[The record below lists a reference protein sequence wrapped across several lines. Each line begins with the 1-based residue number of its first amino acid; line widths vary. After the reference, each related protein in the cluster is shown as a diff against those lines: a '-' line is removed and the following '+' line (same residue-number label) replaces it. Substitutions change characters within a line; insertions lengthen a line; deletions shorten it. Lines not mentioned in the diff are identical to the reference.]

1 MRKLNSSALYC
12 LKNQRKETVDMA
24 EFIIHFILCN
34 LLISGNIG
42 LLFIARRIFRHHLSG
57 RMQYNLWF
65 VLLGLL
71 AVPFFPSHFTS
82 LTQLFPW
89 LTYMERSPASNTRT
103 VIESAAG
110 TTISKTTAW
119 INDFT
124 LSVNREFPS
133 ITGLILFG
141 IWSLG
146 VFAMSL
152 LTLKS
157 FLRLRRLE
165 NSALP
170 LQNPEIRKLYR
181 RCLSEMKLTN
191 TIPVYSSAFV
201 KSPMITGC
209 LKPRIFLPILLI
221 SDYKER
227 DMRFMLLHE
236 LQHYKHKDTFAN
248 PVLNLIGILYWFNPV
263 VLYALKEMCG
273 DREIAC
279 DSSVLEMLKA
289 DDYEAYGNTLINF
302 TEKLSRPPFPFA
314 AGLGGTMKQMKR
326 RVVNIATYEKPTVSK
341 QLKGLASFALITSF
355 LLGSAPLL
363 SAFAAEDSHFH
374 WETNSKHIAYAD
386 LSAYFGAYE
395 GSFVLYDTGNDSWTI
410 YNRDLAALRTA
421 PDSTYK
427 VYDALFGLEEG
438 IITPEDSAISWNGKA
453 YPFPEWNADQ
463 TLGSAMSSSVNW
475 YFQTL
480 DKRLGSEVIRSYI
493 RKIGYGNQ
501 RIDGGL
507 SSYWLESSL
516 KISPLEQIELLRK
529 LQDNSFGFAPENIAA
544 VKDSI
549 CLASSDTAALYGKT
563 GTGRINEQDVN
574 GWFVGFVET
583 PGRACFFAVNI
594 GAKKEANG
602 SSAAEIA
609 MSILAD
615 RNIWTKK

>member
-1 MRKLNSSALYC
+1 
-12 LKNQRKETVDMA
+12 MA

-34 LLISGNIG
+34 LLISGIIG

-65 VLLGLL
+65 VLLGIL
-71 AVPFFPSHFTS
+71 AVPFFPSHFTG

-89 LTYMERSPASNTRT
+89 LTYMRRSPASNTGT
-103 VIESAAG
+103 AIENAAG
-110 TTISKTTAW
+110 TTIAKTAAW

-124 LSVNREFPS
+124 LSVNREFSS

-146 VFAMSL
+146 VFTMIL
-152 LTLKS
+152 LTIKS
-157 FLRLRRLE
+157 LLRLRRLE

-170 LQNPEIRKLYR
+170 LQNLEIRKLYR
-181 RCLSEMKLTN
+181 RCLNEMKLTN

-201 KSPMITGC
+201 RSPMITGC
-209 LKPRIFLPILLI
+209 LKPRIFLPIRLI

-227 DMRFMLLHE
+227 DLRFMLLHE

-248 PVLNLIGILYWFNPV
+248 PVMNLIGILYWFNPV
-263 VLYALKEMCG
+263 VLHALKEMCG

-279 DSSVLEMLKA
+279 DSSVLQMLKA

-302 TEKLSRPPFPFA
+302 TEKLSRPPIPFA

-341 QLKGLASFALITSF
+341 QLKGLASFALITSI

-363 SAFAAEDSHFH
+363 SAFAAEDSYFH

-386 LSAYFGAYE
+386 LSAYFGAYK

-410 YNRDLAALRTA
+410 YNRELAALRTA

-493 RKIGYGNQ
+493 QKIGYGNQ
-501 RIDGGL
+501 RIDGSL

-516 KISPLEQIELLRK
+516 KISPIEQIELLRK

-549 CLASSDTAALYGKT
+549 RLASFDTAVLYGKT
-563 GTGRINEQDVN
+563 GTGRINGQDVN

-583 PGRACFFAVNI
+583 PGRSCFFAVNI
-594 GAKKEANG
+594 GAKKDANG

-609 MSILAD
+609 MSILTD

>member
-1 MRKLNSSALYC
+1 MRKSNSSALYC

-34 LLISGNIG
+34 LLISGIIG

-65 VLLGLL
+65 VLLGIL
-71 AVPFFPSHFTS
+71 AVPFFPSHFTG

-89 LTYMERSPASNTRT
+89 LTYMRRSPASNTGT
-103 VIESAAG
+103 AIENAAG
-110 TTISKTTAW
+110 TTIAKTAAW

-124 LSVNREFPS
+124 LSVNREFSS

-146 VFAMSL
+146 VFTMIL
-152 LTLKS
+152 LTIKS
-157 FLRLRRLE
+157 LLRLRRLE

-181 RCLSEMKLTN
+181 RCLNEMKLTN

-201 KSPMITGC
+201 RSPMITGC
-209 LKPRIFLPILLI
+209 LKPRIFLPIRLI

-227 DMRFMLLHE
+227 DLRFMLLHE

-248 PVLNLIGILYWFNPV
+248 PVMNLIGILYWFNPV
-263 VLYALKEMCG
+263 VLHALKEMCG

-279 DSSVLEMLKA
+279 DSSVLQMLKA

-302 TEKLSRPPFPFA
+302 TEKLSRPPIPFA

-341 QLKGLASFALITSF
+341 QLKGLASFALITSI

-363 SAFAAEDSHFH
+363 SAFAAEDSYFH

-386 LSAYFGAYE
+386 LSAYFGAYK

-410 YNRDLAALRTA
+410 YNRELAALRTA

-493 RKIGYGNQ
+493 QKIGYGNQ
-501 RIDGGL
+501 RIDGSL

-516 KISPLEQIELLRK
+516 KISPFEQIELLRK

-549 CLASSDTAALYGKT
+549 RLASFDTAALYGKT
-563 GTGRINEQDVN
+563 GTGRINGQDVN

-583 PGRACFFAVNI
+583 PGRSCFFAVNI
-594 GAKKEANG
+594 GAKKDANG

-609 MSILAD
+609 MSILTD

>member
-1 MRKLNSSALYC
+1 
-12 LKNQRKETVDMA
+12 MA

-34 LLISGNIG
+34 LLISGIIG

-71 AVPFFPSHFTS
+71 AVPFFPSHFTG

-89 LTYMERSPASNTRT
+89 LTYMRRSPASNTRT
-103 VIESAAG
+103 AIEYAAG
-110 TTISKTTAW
+110 TTIAKTAAW

-146 VFAMSL
+146 VFAMIL
-152 LTLKS
+152 LTIKS
-157 FLRLRRLE
+157 LLRLRRLE

-181 RCLSEMKLTN
+181 RCLNEMKLT
-191 TIPVYSSAFV
+191 TPIPVYSSAFV

-209 LKPRIFLPILLI
+209 LKPRIFLPIRLI

-227 DMRFMLLHE
+227 DLRFMLLHE

-248 PVLNLIGILYWFNPV
+248 PVMNLIGILYWFNPV
-263 VLYALKEMCG
+263 VLHALKEMCG

-279 DSSVLEMLKA
+279 DSSVLKMLKA

-341 QLKGLASFALITSF
+341 QLKGLASFALITSI
-355 LLGSAPLL
+355 LLSSAPLL

-374 WETNSKHIAYAD
+374 WDTNSKHIAYAD
-386 LSAYFGAYE
+386 FSAYFGAYE

-410 YNRDLAALRTA
+410 YNRELADLRTA

-493 RKIGYGNQ
+493 QKIGYGNK

-516 KISPLEQIELLRK
+516 KISPIEQIELLRK

-563 GTGRINEQDVN
+563 GTGRINGQDVN

-583 PGRACFFAVNI
+583 PGRTCFFAVNI
-594 GAKKEANG
+594 GAKKDANG

-609 MSILAD
+609 VSILAD

>member
-1 MRKLNSSALYC
+1 
-12 LKNQRKETVDMA
+12 MA

-34 LLISGNIG
+34 LLISGIIG

-65 VLLGLL
+65 VLLGIL
-71 AVPFFPSHFTS
+71 AVPFFPSHFTG

-89 LTYMERSPASNTRT
+89 LTYMRRSPASNTGT
-103 VIESAAG
+103 AIENAAG
-110 TTISKTTAW
+110 TTIAKTAAW

-124 LSVNREFPS
+124 LSVNREFSS

-146 VFAMSL
+146 VFTMIL
-152 LTLKS
+152 LTIKS
-157 FLRLRRLE
+157 LLRLRRLE

-181 RCLSEMKLTN
+181 RCLNEMKLTN

-201 KSPMITGC
+201 RSPMITGC
-209 LKPRIFLPILLI
+209 LKPRIFLPIRLI

-227 DMRFMLLHE
+227 DLRFMLLHE

-248 PVLNLIGILYWFNPV
+248 PVMNLIGILYWFNPV
-263 VLYALKEMCG
+263 VLHALKEMCG

-279 DSSVLEMLKA
+279 DSSVLQMLKA

-302 TEKLSRPPFPFA
+302 TEKLSRPPIPFA

-341 QLKGLASFALITSF
+341 QLKGLASFALITSI

-363 SAFAAEDSHFH
+363 SAFAAEDSYFH

-386 LSAYFGAYE
+386 LSAYFGAYK

-410 YNRDLAALRTA
+410 YNRELAALRTA

-427 VYDALFGLEEG
+427 VYDALFGLAEG

-493 RKIGYGNQ
+493 QKIGYGNQ
-501 RIDGGL
+501 RIDGSL

-516 KISPLEQIELLRK
+516 KISPIEQIELLSK

-549 CLASSDTAALYGKT
+549 RLASFDTAVLYGKT
-563 GTGRINEQDVN
+563 GTGRINGQDVN

-583 PGRACFFAVNI
+583 PGRSCFFAVNI
-594 GAKKEANG
+594 GAKKDANG

-609 MSILAD
+609 MSILTD